1 MANNQLE
8 TLENKV
14 DELIGL
20 CKALKRENQ
29 MLKTA
34 NANWQHERKL
44 LLEKNELAR
53 NKVANTI
60 QSLRQ
65 AGQES

>member
-1 MANNQLE
+1 MANNQLD
-8 TLENKV
+8 TLEHKV
-14 DELIGL
+14 DELISL

-34 NANWQHERKL
+34 TVNWQHERKA

-53 NKVANTI
+53 TKVANTLDN
-60 QSLRQ
+60 LRQ